1 MEILYTCCCGID
13 VHARML
19 VACLIKG
26 GKKEVRTFSTMTDD
40 LLRLLDWLTQQGC
53 THVAIESTG
62 VYWKPVFNIL
72 EGAMEVILTNA
83 RDAKGYKARKTDVI
97 DAEWLAD
104 LLRHGLLKASFI
116 PPLAIRE
123 LRELTRYRESL
134 IRERTALANRIQKLV
149 ESANIKLAQVA
160 SDALGVSGKLM
171 LRALASGETDA
182 KKMSELARR
191 SMKRKQPEL
200 QRALQGRLTQAQ
212 RWVLTELLEQYDRI
226 ELAISRVEAKIR
238 QEVEASAD
246 PFVAEAVKLLDTI
259 PGVAETVAQI
269 IVSEIGANMQ
279 QFPSARHL
287 ASWAGMCPGNNE
299 SAGKRKTGK
308 TSKGSRYLRAALVQ
322 AAWVASHQKGTYLA
336 AQYQRLVRRMGK
348 KKALV
353 AVGHSILV
361 MVYHILTNRASY
373 QELGGDYFER
383 RNVEKQRNRLV
394 RQLEALG
401 LKVTV
406 EEIGIAA

>member
-13 VHARML
+13 VHTRRL
-19 VACLIKG
+19 VACLIKD
-26 GKKEVRTFSTMTDD
+26 GKKDIRTFSTMTDD
-40 LLRLLDWLTQQGC
+40 LLLLRDWLSQQSC

-62 VYWKPVFNIL
+62 VYWKPVVNIL
-72 EGAMEVILTNA
+72 EGALEVILTNA
-83 RDAKGYKARKTDVI
+83 RDAKGFKARKTDVI

-116 PPLAIRE
+116 PPLEIRE

-171 LRALASGETDA
+171 LRALANGETDTQ
-182 KKMSELARR
+182 KMSELARR
-191 SMKRKQPEL
+191 SMRRKKPEL
-200 QRALQGRLTQAQ
+200 QRALQGRLTEAQ
-212 RWVLTELLEQYDRI
+212 RWVLTELLDRYDSV
-226 ELAISRVEAKIR
+226 ESAISRVDGKIR

-246 PFVAEAVKLLDTI
+246 PFVPEAVNLLDTI

-269 IVSEIGANMQ
+269 IISEIGANMQ

-287 ASWAGMCPGNNE
+287 ASWAGMCPGNTE
-299 SAGKRKTGK
+299 SAGKRKSGK

-336 AQYQRLVRRMGK
+336 AQYQRLVKRMGK

-361 MVYHILTNRASY
+361 MVYHVLTNRASY

-383 RNVEKQRNRLV
+383 RKVEKQRHRLIH
-394 RQLEALG
+394 QLEALG